1 MFGSTDAVFFPT
13 FLLYLRLVLCRPEGT
28 FFMAQRKYPGNNRYH
43 TLFIESLPAIM
54 AIETL
59 GGVQP
64 LQKRAREHRHRHHG
78 GMPPR
83 YLRKLAVMLSPLG
96 WRNVHTAI
104 CRRPQN
110 PVRALHPT
118 ICSRPQCLVRAH
130 RTPQFAAVPPLV
142 LTDAFHASDLLPPK
156 TRIHFGAILA
166 LVPLQAQGE
175 FYSDYSHPI
184 MRFLF
189 ERIST
194 HSQPMTG
201 LTEFT
206 RFRSGQNLATDG
218 TDSAVRKIPLKSP
231 NMPPDQAFLKGPL
244 IIPKTESPNKPQPE
258 RICKSDYEKSAV

>member
-13 FLLYLRLVLCRPEGT
+13 FLLHLRLVLCRPEGT

-96 WRNVHTAI
+96 WRKVHTAI

-110 PVRALHPT
+110 PVRRIASLNLQPSPMS
-118 ICSRPQCLVRAH
+118 CAG
-130 RTPQFAAVPPLV
+130 
-142 LTDAFHASDLLPPK
+142 AFHASDLLPPK
-156 TRIHFGAILA
+156 MRIHIREILN
-166 LVPLQAQGE
+166 Q
-175 FYSDYSHPI
+175 
-184 MRFLF
+184 
-189 ERIST
+189 ST
-194 HSQPMTG
+194 TK
-201 LTEFT
+201 
-206 RFRSGQNLATDG
+206 R
-218 TDSAVRKIPLKSP
+218 
-231 NMPPDQAFLKGPL
+231 LKGYAKSCHQL
-244 IIPKTESPNKPQPE
+244 RTNKDIPQIT
-258 RICKSDYEKSAV
+258 

>member
-78 GMPPR
+78 GMPPL

-110 PVRALHPT
+110 PVRRIASHNLQPSPMS
-118 ICSRPQCLVRAH
+118 CAG
-130 RTPQFAAVPPLV
+130 
-142 LTDAFHASDLLPPK
+142 AFHASDLLPPK
-156 TRIHFGAILA
+156 MRIHIREILN
-166 LVPLQAQGE
+166 Q
-175 FYSDYSHPI
+175 
-184 MRFLF
+184 
-189 ERIST
+189 ST
-194 HSQPMTG
+194 TK
-201 LTEFT
+201 
-206 RFRSGQNLATDG
+206 R
-218 TDSAVRKIPLKSP
+218 
-231 NMPPDQAFLKGPL
+231 LKGYA
-244 IIPKTESPNKPQPE
+244 KSCRRWCRFCRKKDTPQIAP
-258 RICKSDYEKSAV
+258 

>member
-13 FLLYLRLVLCRPEGT
+13 FLLHLRLVLCRPEGT

-96 WRNVHTAI
+96 WRKVHTAI

-110 PVRALHPT
+110 PVRRIASLNLQPSPMS
-118 ICSRPQCLVRAH
+118 CAG
-130 RTPQFAAVPPLV
+130 
-142 LTDAFHASDLLPPK
+142 AFHASDL
-156 TRIHFGAILA
+156 
-166 LVPLQAQGE
+166 
-175 FYSDYSHPI
+175 HP
-184 MRFLF
+184 
-189 ERIST
+189 T
-194 HSQPMTG
+194 T
-201 LTEFT
+201 
-206 RFRSGQNLATDG
+206 
-218 TDSAVRKIPLKSP
+218 P
-231 NMPPDQAFLKGPL
+231 NKPPDQALLKGLSPQESAE
-244 IIPKTESPNKPQPE
+244 IIQSIKHPPTLFNLSHFFKGCDPRFSFG
-258 RICKSDYEKSAV
+258 